1 MKNSSGANRTAGQFP
16 SGHLAY
22 LDEKPNP
29 LIVLR
34 EPPVKKVLYW
44 CGHCNVPLIAK
55 SCACGREGGKIEL
68 LQPYD
73 VRPALAWDMGLVKKL
88 VHTQFGEVPVPQVLL
103 FNKTG
108 GTDRADLIIANGT
121 RFGWLAFDPETRNYT
136 FDLAPEALPSI
147 IGHVKKGIVELD
159 KVVGKEGE
167 KVRIGGK
174 KFPLTGPAPEGTVIV
189 RYRNR
194 YGTGTVKDGQIRV
207 REIAPVS
214 PVTCPDPDWDVV
226 VDRNRYHLKNLE
238 RNAVRTIKQH
248 IGDRPVANV
257 SFSGG
262 KDSTAV
268 LRLAR
273 KAGVTKAF
281 FIDTGIELP
290 ETIAFV
296 EAQGAEIIRRGGDFW
311 AAAGKA
317 GPPGKDNRWCCKLLK
332 LHPLKLYLADVGPC
346 VTVQGNRWYES
357 WNRAGLDESSQ
368 NPANPLQLNISPIR
382 NWRALEVFL
391 YLWWQKAE
399 INPLYAKGLERIG
412 CFLCPAMLESEFEE
426 LRSMHPEYAKRWDDF
441 ITAWSEKKGY
451 PDAYCSWGLWRWRAL
466 PPKMR
471 ELCRARGI
479 AVNEDYTLVH
489 GLIREP
495 GQGVIPDGPGQAG
508 DGTGGTGMKK
518 AGVTVTGMS
527 GTKNEGTVMK
537 KQEQQSAGGEYDV
550 AGIRKDFPILG
561 DLIYLD
567 NAATAI
573 SPEPVIGAM
582 VEFEHSYRANVGRGV
597 HRLTQIASQ
606 RYWHAHE
613 KVADFIGG
621 RDGITVFCRNTTEA
635 INMVAR
641 GLAWKKGDRILT
653 TVLEHHSNLLPWMD
667 LATCGVGLDIIGIG
681 KNYTID
687 PREIESAITDST
699 RMVAVTHASN
709 VVGVITP
716 VEEIARIC
724 RDRGVLLLVDAAQ
737 TVPHIP
743 VDLGKIGC
751 DFCAFSGHK
760 MLGPTGTGV
769 LWMKVP
775 DLSPLNVG
783 GGMVESVTA
792 NGYAM
797 AEGYQRYEAGTPN
810 IGGGIALG
818 VAAEYLQAIGMDRI
832 RRHEERLTSR
842 LIGGLKKIG
851 GITVFAPEN
860 PALRVGVVSFT
871 VGGYHPHEVAQH
883 LDESADI
890 MVRSGHHCC
899 QPLMDRLGLPEG
911 TVRASTGLYTTEQ
924 EIDMLIASVAEL
936 AR

>member
-1 MKNSSGANRTAGQFP
+1 M
-16 SGHLAY
+16 
-22 LDEKPNP
+22 
-29 LIVLR
+29 LR

-44 CGHCNVPLIAK
+44 CGHCNVPLIGK
-55 SCACGREGGKIEL
+55 SCACGREGEKIGL

-73 VRPALAWDMGLVKKL
+73 VRPALGWDMALVRNL
-88 VHTQFGEVPVPQVLL
+88 VHGRFGDVPIPQILL

-108 GTDRADLIIANGT
+108 GTDRADLVIANGL
-121 RFGWLAFDPETRNYT
+121 RFGWLTFDPERREYS
-136 FDLAPEALPSI
+136 FDIAPEALPAI
-147 IGHVKKGIVELD
+147 ITDVRKGIVDLD
-159 KVVGKEGE
+159 QHVGKDGE

-174 KFPLTGPAPEGTVIV
+174 KFPLRTPLPEGTAIV

-194 YGTGTVKDGQIRV
+194 FGTGTVKDGQIRV
-207 REIAPVS
+207 REISAVS
-214 PVTCPDPDWDVV
+214 PATYPDPGWDVAI
-226 VDRNRYHLKNLE
+226 DRNRYHLKNLE
-238 RNAVRTIKQH
+238 RNAVRTIRQH
-248 IGDRPVANV
+248 IGDRPTANV

-268 LRLAR
+268 LHIAR
-273 KAGVTKAF
+273 KAGVSKAF

-296 EAQGAEIIRRGGDFW
+296 ESQGAEIIRRGGDFW
-311 AAAGKA
+311 SAAKKA

-391 YLWWQKAE
+391 YLWWQKAA
-399 INPLYAKGLERIG
+399 INPLYEKGLERIG
-412 CFLCPAMLESEFEE
+412 CFLCPAMLESEYEE
-426 LRSMHPEYAKRWDDF
+426 LRSMHPEYARRWDEF
-441 ITAWSEKKGY
+441 IGSWAEKKGY

-479 AVNEDYTLVH
+479 AVNEDYTLRA
-489 GLIREP
+489 GP
-495 GQGVIPDGPGQAG
+495 GRGPGQAAET
-508 DGTGGTGMKK
+508 TGPGKTGAIMP
-518 AGVTVTGMS
+518 GV
-527 GTKNEGTVMK
+527 VMK
-537 KQEQQSAGGEYDV
+537 EGSRHPASREYDV
-550 AGIRKDFPILG
+550 AAIRKDFPILG

-567 NAATAI
+567 NAATAL
-573 SPEPVIGAM
+573 SPEPVIEAM
-582 VEFEHSYRANVGRGV
+582 VEFEHNYRANVGRGV
-597 HRLTQIASQ
+597 HRLTRIASQ

-613 KVADFIGG
+613 RVADFIGG
-621 RDGITVFCRNTTEA
+621 TNGITVFCRNTTEA

-641 GLAWKKGDRILT
+641 GLAWKRGDRVIT

-667 LATCGVGLDIIGIG
+667 LAPRGVGLDIVGIG
-681 KNYTID
+681 PDYSVD
-687 PREIESAITDST
+687 PGQVGAAITETT
-699 RMVAVTHASN
+699 RLVAITHASN
-709 VVGVITP
+709 VVGAITS

-743 VDLGKIGC
+743 VDLGKTGC

-769 LWMKVP
+769 LWMKEPV
-775 DLSPLNVG
+775 LAPLNVG

-792 NGYAM
+792 AGYVM

-818 VAAEYLQAIGMDRI
+818 VAADYLRNIGMERI
-832 RRHEERLTSR
+832 RLHEERLTSR
-842 LIGGLKKIG
+842 LIGGLEKIG
-851 GITVFAPEN
+851 GVKVFAPGD
-860 PALRVGVVSFT
+860 PRRRVGVVSFT
-871 VGGYHPHEVAQH
+871 VEGYHPHEVAQH

-899 QPLMDRLGLPEG
+899 QPLMARLGLPEG

-924 EIDMLIASVAEL
+924 EIDMLVASVAEL
-936 AR
+936 GR